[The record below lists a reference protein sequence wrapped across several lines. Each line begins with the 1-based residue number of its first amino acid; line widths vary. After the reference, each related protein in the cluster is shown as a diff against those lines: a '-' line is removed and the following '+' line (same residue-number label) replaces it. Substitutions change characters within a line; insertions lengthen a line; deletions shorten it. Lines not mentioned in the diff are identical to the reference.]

1 MHAIIL
7 NSGKGSR
14 LEELTENKPKGL
26 VSVSEDSTIL
36 SRQIDMLRACD
47 VDRIV
52 ITTGYLSEQFIA
64 YCTQRYQDL
73 HIKFVHNEHYDS
85 TNYIVSLDALQTLE
99 FDGAVLLMHG
109 DLVFSQDVLCDI
121 LEQEGSCGVVDSN
134 TPIPQKDFKARINSD
149 GMIAEIGINVFGP
162 DCLACQ
168 PLYKLTSSDWKKW
181 QLAIR
186 NWCEDGK
193 TSVYAEDALN
203 SILSSMQLVPFDVK
217 GRLCR
222 EVDTKEDLSVVQS
235 IL

>member
-1 MHAIIL
+1 MNVIIL

-14 LEELTENKPKGL
+14 LEELTENRPKGL
-26 VSVSEDSTIL
+26 VPLSSKETIL
-36 SRQIDMLRACD
+36 SRQIDLLTKCK
-47 VDRIV
+47 VERIF
-52 ITTGYLSEQFIA
+52 ITTGYLSQQFVD
-64 YCTQRYQDL
+64 YCSNMFPDL
-73 HIKFVHNEHYDS
+73 AIEFVYNNQYDT
-85 TNYIVSLDALQTLE
+85 TNYIVSLDRLANEE
-99 FDGAVLLMHG
+99 FSDPVLLMHG

-121 LEQEGSCGVVDSN
+121 LKQEGSCVVVDGN
-134 TPIPQKDFKARINSD
+134 APIPQKDFKARINSD
-149 GMIAEIGINVFGP
+149 GMITEIGINVFGP

-168 PLYKLTSSDWKKW
+168 PLYKLTSSDWKEW

-203 SILSSMQLVPFDVK
+203 SILSSMQLVPFDAK

-222 EVDTKEDLSVVQS
+222 EVDTKEDLSVIQS